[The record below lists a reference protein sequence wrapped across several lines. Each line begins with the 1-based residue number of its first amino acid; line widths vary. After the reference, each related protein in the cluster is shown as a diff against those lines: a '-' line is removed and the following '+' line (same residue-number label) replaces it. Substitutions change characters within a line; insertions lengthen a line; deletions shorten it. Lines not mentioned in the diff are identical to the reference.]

1 LELKKMG
8 RLELKKERR
17 ERAKRGLRK
26 RIKGTTERPRLVVY
40 RSLKHIYGAIVD
52 DEQGKTILLMSSLN
66 KEVADAVKATKGK
79 TNVSKVVGAA
89 LAKKAIEKNIQQV
102 VFDRAGRLYHGRLK
116 AFADGAREGGLKF

>member
-1 LELKKMG
+1 MG

-17 ERAKRGLRK
+17 ERAKRGLRR
-26 RIKGTTERPRLVVY
+26 RIKGTSDRPRLIVF

-52 DEQGKTILLMSSLN
+52 DSNGKTILQVSSLN
-66 KEVADAVKATKGK
+66 KEIADAVKTAKGK
-79 TNVSKVVGAA
+79 TNVSKVVGVA
-89 LAKKAIEKNIQQV
+89 LAKRAIEKNIQQV

>member
-1 LELKKMG
+1 MG

-26 RIKGTTERPRLVVY
+26 RIKGTSDRPRLIVF

-52 DEQGKTILLMSSLN
+52 DGSGKTILQVSSLN
-66 KEVADAVKATKGK
+66 KEIADAVKSARGK
-79 TNVSKVVGAA
+79 TNVSKVVGVA
-89 LAKKAIEKNIQQV
+89 LAKRAIEKNIQQV

>member
-1 LELKKMG
+1 MG

-26 RIKGTTERPRLVVY
+26 RIKGTPERPRMAVF
-40 RSLKHIYGAIVD
+40 RSLKHIYGTIVD
-52 DEQGKTILLMSSLN
+52 DIQGKTILQVSSLS
-66 KEVADAVKATKGK
+66 KEVADAVKVAKGK
-79 TNVSKVVGAA
+79 TSVSKVVGVA
-89 LAKKAIEKNIQQV
+89 LAKKALEKNIQQV

>member
-1 LELKKMG
+1 MG
-8 RLELKKERR
+8 RLEVKKERR

-26 RIKGTTERPRLVVY
+26 RIRGTSDRPRLVVF

-52 DEQGKTILLMSSLN
+52 DSNGKTILQVSSLN
-66 KEVADAVKATKGK
+66 KEIAEAVKTAKGK
-79 TNVSKVVGAA
+79 TNVSKIVGVA
-89 LAKKAIEKNIQQV
+89 LAKRAIEKNIQQV